1 MNWFS
6 RVMLCACLGSGAL
19 GPSLVH
25 AGVIIGGTRLIY
37 HADKKQAAL
46 SITNPDKH
54 TDYLIQSW
62 VDHFL
67 APETGPVP
75 FIITPPLFRLD
86 AEQENLLRV
95 VYTGSDLPT
104 DRESIY
110 WLSVKSIA
118 ATERSDENRLQIAVR
133 SRIKLI
139 YRPVGLASGAAE
151 AYKALRFSRQGEQLS
166 ITNPTPYFVSLQSV
180 KVGDHAIS
188 NPGMVPPLGRHVLSV
203 PARAAGSVAWQAIN
217 DYGGISDTAHQ

>member
-6 RVMLCACLGSGAL
+6 RVMLCACLGSAAL
-19 GPSLVH
+19 GPSMGQ
-25 AGVIIGGTRLIY
+25 AGVIVGGTRLIY

-46 SITNPDKH
+46 SIANPDKH

-67 APETGPVP
+67 AAETDPVP

-95 VYTGSDLPT
+95 VYTGNDLPT

-118 ATERSDENRLQIAVR
+118 AIERSSENRLQIAVR

-139 YRPVGLASGAAE
+139 YRPAGLARGAAD
-151 AYKALRFSRQGEQLS
+151 AYKALRFTRQGERLS
-166 ITNPTPYFVSLQSV
+166 IHNPTPYFVSLQSV

-188 NPGMVPPLGRHVLSV
+188 QPGMVPPLGSHALSV
-203 PARAAGSVAWQAIN
+203 PAQATGPVSWQAIN

>member
-1 MNWFS
+1 MNWFN
-6 RVMLCACLGSGAL
+6 RFIVCACLGSGAL
-19 GPSLVH
+19 GAPLVH
-25 AGVIIGGTRLIY
+25 AGVIVGGTRLIY

-46 SITNPDKH
+46 SITNPDER

-67 APETGPVP
+67 ANETGPVP

-86 AEQENLLRV
+86 AGQENLLRV

-118 ATERSDENRLQIAVR
+118 ATERSGENRLQIAVR

-139 YRPVGLASGAAE
+139 YRPVGLASGATE
-151 AYKALRFSRQGEQLS
+151 AYKALRFVRQGEQLWIS
-166 ITNPTPYFVSLQSV
+166 NPTPYFVSLQSV
-180 KVGDHAIS
+180 QVGDRAIS
-188 NPGMVPPLGRHVLSV
+188 DPGMVPPLGRHVLSV
-203 PARAAGSVAWQAIN
+203 PAQATGSVSWQAIN
-217 DYGGISDTAHQ
+217 DYGGISDTARQ